1 MSELIPVTGLPV
13 ATNDR
18 RAERLGYGAGW
29 LSGALPLAMQ
39 VDPLFV
45 QFVTIFEEVA
55 STLRSGADSVS
66 YAADVD
72 VTAPEMVR
80 YLGAWVGAVAV
91 NEELTTI
98 HQREIVKA
106 MGATL
111 GLRGTAEAIRTV
123 LSALTRGE
131 VAVDDDGGVY
141 KSGRAPGASGRVT
154 VELERAGRLRPPELV
169 EVVLAMVPAHLLVT
183 ITCGG
188 TQLYPREEP

>member
-18 RAERLGYGAGW
+18 RAERLGYGTGW
-29 LSGALPLAMQ
+29 LSGALPLGMQ

-80 YLGAWVGAVAV
+80 YLGAWVCVVAV

-106 MGATL
+106 MGADARPARHGRGDPHGAL
-111 GLRGTAEAIRTV
+111 GAHPWRG
-123 LSALTRGE
+123 RGRRRRR
-131 VAVDDDGGVY
+131 GVQV
-141 KSGRAPGASGRVT
+141 RPGA
-154 VELERAGRLRPPELV
+154 AG
-169 EVVLAMVPAHLLVT
+169 APA
-183 ITCGG
+183 G
-188 TQLYPREEP
+188 